1 MKTLRLGSRGPDVE
15 AAQLALTR
23 AGYPTAV
30 DGIYGAK
37 TMAAVREFQRANSLE
52 ADGIAG
58 PATWRKLT
66 PYLRGYTLHTVKSGD
81 TFYLL
86 AKRYNTS
93 VEAIATANPQAVP
106 ENIPIGTVLTVPFG
120 FSLVP
125 ENVSFTSELTGF
137 VCEGLRARYPFV
149 AQQSYGE
156 SVLGRRLRLLVIGSG
171 GTEVFYNASHHANE
185 WITTPVLLKFAEQY
199 AAAYAGGGSIFGYSA
214 KELFGRVTLY
224 IAPMVN
230 PDGVDLVTG
239 AITQGDSGFD
249 GAKRIAESFPNIAF
263 PSGWKANIAGTDLNL
278 NYPAE
283 WERAKEIKFAQGF
296 TRPAPRDFVG
306 TSALSARESLAVYN
320 LTRSH
325 NFALT
330 LSYHAQGEIIYW
342 KFLDYLP
349 PRSLE
354 IGRRMSEASG
364 YALEET
370 PYSSGF
376 AGYKDWFIQQYDRPG
391 YTIEVGRG
399 TSPLPLSQFGKI
411 YRDNLGILTLGMAL
425 I

>member
-137 VCEGLRARYPFV
+137 VCE
-149 AQQSYGE
+149 
-156 SVLGRRLRLLVIGSG
+156 
-171 GTEVFYNASHHANE
+171 
-185 WITTPVLLKFAEQY
+185 
-199 AAAYAGGGSIFGYSA
+199 
-214 KELFGRVTLY
+214 
-224 IAPMVN
+224 
-230 PDGVDLVTG
+230 
-239 AITQGDSGFD
+239 
-249 GAKRIAESFPNIAF
+249 
-263 PSGWKANIAGTDLNL
+263 
-278 NYPAE
+278 
-283 WERAKEIKFAQGF
+283 
-296 TRPAPRDFVG
+296 
-306 TSALSARESLAVYN
+306 
-320 LTRSH
+320 
-325 NFALT
+325 
-330 LSYHAQGEIIYW
+330 
-342 KFLDYLP
+342 
-349 PRSLE
+349 
-354 IGRRMSEASG
+354 
-364 YALEET
+364 
-370 PYSSGF
+370 
-376 AGYKDWFIQQYDRPG
+376 
-391 YTIEVGRG
+391 
-399 TSPLPLSQFGKI
+399 
-411 YRDNLGILTLGMAL
+411 
-425 I
+425 